1 MFHFDFKVSIHDELD
16 HQECCTNTDPVRKH
30 GMGKGLMT
38 AWRVMNPNGGTV
50 PTGIDVADRQVTV
63 VPQMATPLSQKPPL
77 RKKRAQQIV
86 SLLVSILICN

>member
-1 MFHFDFKVSIHDELD
+1 MFHFHFKVTIHDELD